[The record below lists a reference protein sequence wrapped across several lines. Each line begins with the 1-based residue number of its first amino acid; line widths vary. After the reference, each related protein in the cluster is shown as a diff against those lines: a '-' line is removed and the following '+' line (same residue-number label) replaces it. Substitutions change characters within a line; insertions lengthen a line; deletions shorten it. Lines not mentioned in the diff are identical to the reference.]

1 MLVGRIYSRDVID
14 NPTHYL
20 DTTFGKYWV
29 TIQRTE
35 TVGARFVQFT
45 ATEEC
50 RRLCEVSRNID
61 IIPQVE
67 VNRTWEDGSPVPTS
81 DSGEQ
86 AINRW

>member
-20 DTTFGKYWV
+20 DTTFGRYWC
-29 TIQRTE
+29 TIQRTG
-35 TVGARFVQFT
+35 TIGANFVQFT

-61 IIPQVE
+61 IIP
-67 VNRTWEDGSPVPTS
+67 TPTDCWEDGSPVPS
-81 DSGEQ
+81 DPL
-86 AINRW
+86 RW